1 MAEVGDPPRF
11 DAAIAAIDRANAE
24 DPETLELDGQRRP
37 KELVHAELVTKWV
50 RRLDP
55 GANELQLLAARA
67 HHLRRW
73 VVPRGSYPPGRAG
86 YLRWRRDQ
94 ARRQADEV
102 AVILAAVG
110 YDEAAIAR
118 VQQIIR
124 KEGLAT
130 DPAVQTHE
138 DALCLAFLETQLG
151 SLLADLGEERT
162 VEVLAKTARKMSA
175 RGLAEAAGLPLPPA
189 HAALL
194 SQALQ
199 VARTRADN

>member
-1 MAEVGDPPRF
+1 VRDRQRF
-11 DAAIAAIDRANAE
+11 DAAIAAIDRANAD
-24 DPETLELDGQRRP
+24 DPETLELDGQQRP
-37 KELVHAELVTKWV
+37 KELVHAELVTRWV

-55 GANELQLLAARA
+55 SASEVQLLAARA

-73 VVPRGSYPPGRAG
+73 VVPRESYPPGRAG

-94 ARRQADEV
+94 ARRQAEEV
-102 AVILAAVG
+102 AVILAAAG
-110 YDEAAIAR
+110 YDDAAIAQ
-118 VQQIIR
+118 VQGIIR

-151 SLLADLGEERT
+151 SLLADLGEKRT

-175 RGLAEAAGLPLPPA
+175 RGLAEAARLPLSPA
-189 HAALL
+189 QAALL
-194 SQALQ
+194 GRALQ
-199 VARTRADN
+199 VAGAGADK